1 MASVRTWFA
10 KFGDAFRG
18 VARAVSSQSSFAIH
32 LPAAVATLAVAA
44 FLGLSLVEWCVL
56 VGAIGLVIAA
66 EVINTSIEFL
76 AKAVTSDFD
85 PNVRDALDIAS
96 AGVFVTVVTAVVIGG
111 LLLGTRAGALLGWW

>member
-18 VARAVSSQSSFAIH
+18 VARSVSSQSSFAVH
-32 LPAAVATLAVAA
+32 FPAAVATLAVAA

-111 LLLGTRAGALLGWW
+111 LLLGNRAGMLLGWW

>member
-1 MASVRTWFA
+1 MASARTWFA

-18 VARAVSSQSSFAIH
+18 VARAVSSQSSFAVH
-32 LPAAVATLAVAA
+32 LPAAIATLAVAA
-44 FLGLSLVEWCVL
+44 FLRLSLVEWCVL

-96 AGVFVTVVTAVVIGG
+96 AGVFVTVITAIVIGV
-111 LLLGTRAGALLGWW
+111 LLLGNRAGMLLGWW